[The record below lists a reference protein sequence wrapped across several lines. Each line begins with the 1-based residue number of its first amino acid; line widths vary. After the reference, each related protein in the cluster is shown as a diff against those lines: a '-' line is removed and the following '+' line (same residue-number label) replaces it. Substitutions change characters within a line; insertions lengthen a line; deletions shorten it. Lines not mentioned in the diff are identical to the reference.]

1 MQVSLIETKSS
12 YFEYFF
18 CKNLISFS
26 IVLILAVYINYL
38 TALPLNAQDNFNE
51 KSKRSDETFLPNGN
65 LSLVTDEK
73 LSKLKELANVIHDP
87 KLHDLYRAVNHYV
100 QLAQKNNEY
109 VLWKYDANQE
119 GLVLVLKQ
127 NLNGILY
134 YG

>member
-1 MQVSLIETKSS
+1 MQNFIL
-12 YFEYFF
+12 F
-18 CKNLISFS
+18 
-26 IVLILAVYINYL
+26 IVVIIVAMNIQFIIG
-38 TALPLNAQDNFNE
+38 LPLIDSDDNYNNE
-51 KSKRSDETFLPNGN
+51 RLKRSDETLLPNGN
-65 LSLVTDEK
+65 FSLVTKEK
-73 LSKLKELANVIHDP
+73 LLKLQELANAVHDP

-100 QLAQKNNEY
+100 QMAKKNNEY

>member
-1 MQVSLIETKSS
+1 MQVSSIEKKNNI
-12 YFEYFF
+12 FKYFF
-18 CKNLISFS
+18 SKNCIIFS
-26 IVLILAVYINYL
+26 VVLILTVYINYL
-38 TALPLNAQDNFNE
+38 TGLPLNDEDNINE
-51 KSKRSDETFLPNGN
+51 KFKRLDETFLPNGN

-73 LSKLKELANVIHDP
+73 LRLLKELANAVHDP

>member
-1 MQVSLIETKSS
+1 MHKFIILLT
-12 YFEYFF
+12 
-18 CKNLISFS
+18 
-26 IVLILAVYINYL
+26 VLILVVHVHYL
-38 TALPLNAQDNFNE
+38 FGLPVMDEVEQ
-51 KSKRSDETFLPNGN
+51 SKRSDETLLPNGN
-65 LSLVTDEK
+65 FTLVTNEK
-73 LSKLKELANVIHDP
+73 LQKLKEVAEAAHDP

-100 QLAQKNNEY
+100 QIARKNNEY

>member
-1 MQVSLIETKSS
+1 MHKFIILLTA
-12 YFEYFF
+12 
-18 CKNLISFS
+18 
-26 IVLILAVYINYL
+26 LILAAHVHYL
-38 TALPLNAQDNFNE
+38 FGLPVMDE
-51 KSKRSDETFLPNGN
+51 DEHSKRSDETLLPNGN
-65 LSLVTDEK
+65 FTLVTNEK
-73 LSKLKELANVIHDP
+73 LQKLKEVAEAAHDP

-100 QLAQKNNEY
+100 QIARKNNEY

>member
-1 MQVSLIETKSS
+1 MHVSLVKQISRS
-12 YFEYFF
+12 IRSVSFF
-18 CKNLISFS
+18 LKKFIILLT
-26 IVLILAVYINYL
+26 VLVLAVHVHHL
-38 TALPLNAQDNFNE
+38 FGLPVMDEDEQ
-51 KSKRSDETFLPNGN
+51 SKRSDETLLPNGN
-65 LSLVTDEK
+65 FTLVTNEK
-73 LSKLKELANVIHDP
+73 LQKLKEVAEAAHDP

-100 QLAQKNNEY
+100 QIARKNNEY

>member
-1 MQVSLIETKSS
+1 MQ
-12 YFEYFF
+12 
-18 CKNLISFS
+18 NLIVFI
-26 IVLILAVYINYL
+26 IVVILTIHVQFLIG
-38 TALPLNAQDNFNE
+38 LPLINDDETHSDQ
-51 KSKRSDETFLPNGN
+51 KSRRSDEPLLPNGN
-65 LSLVTDEK
+65 FSLVTNEK
-73 LSKLKELANVIHDP
+73 LLKLQELADAVHDP

-100 QLAQKNNEY
+100 QMAKKNNEY

>member
-1 MQVSLIETKSS
+1 MFPFKSLT
-12 YFEYFF
+12 
-18 CKNLISFS
+18 LVS
-26 IVLILAVYINYL
+26 IVLFVIIYINYI
-38 TALPLNAQDNFNE
+38 TALPLITEDNFNE
-51 KSKRSDETFLPNGN
+51 QVKRADDTFLPNGN
-65 LSLVTDEK
+65 LALVTEEK
-73 LSKLKELANVIHDP
+73 LRKLKELAFAAHDP
-87 KLHDLYRAVNHYV
+87 KLHELYRAVNHYV